1 MDHAD
6 QVEPPPPNPP
16 RAAQTFLDIAKAD
29 FLLIGAFL
37 LLLGLISTDAYY
49 RNFGL
54 RFQFLTY
61 PWNLIVFRGVLTVV
75 RYPLLWLLVIPIVV
89 AIQVDRWLAAAAW
102 FRYNGW
108 RIGIVYVLA
117 AVVIVCMPSL
127 GTLIGSKEAKE
138 DRYFSK
144 STLPK
149 LYKIVGTGGVQEPCD
164 NCLLLLMDSSEIVY
178 FSGIPDGGQD
188 VQPRAKIRS
197 RSTIDSIETTH

>member
-1 MDHAD
+1 MGQAD
-6 QVEPPPPNPP
+6 RIESPPPSPP
-16 RAAQTFLDIAKAD
+16 RASQTFLDIAKAD

-37 LLLGLISTDAYY
+37 LMLGLISTDAYY

-75 RYPLLWLLVIPIVV
+75 RYPLYGCSSSRSLL
-89 AIQVDRWLAAAAW
+89 W
-102 FRYNGW
+102 FRSTGGSRPRRGFDINGW
-108 RIGIVYVLA
+108 RIGVVYVLA

-138 DRYFSK
+138 DRYFMQ

-188 VQPRAKIRS
+188 VQPRPKIRS